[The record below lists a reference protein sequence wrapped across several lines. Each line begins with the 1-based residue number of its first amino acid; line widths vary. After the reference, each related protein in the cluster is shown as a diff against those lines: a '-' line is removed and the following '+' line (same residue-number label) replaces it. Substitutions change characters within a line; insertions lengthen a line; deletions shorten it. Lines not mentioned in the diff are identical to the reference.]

1 MQQRGRGMRSFVLSV
16 SIALAFTG
24 AAFAQNPAGS
34 ITPEVLRGTSA
45 DSAASKKSSTPAGAR
60 APNVVRPA
68 VTKAAAAQ
76 SAQPRMTPQAQQRA
90 AQAQQ
95 RTTKPET
102 LRGSRYGGFA
112 PVPSGPPPALDTTS
126 PRTLN
131 LVNFNTQ
138 EVLTVTYWSNGAY
151 HRQALDKLNQF
162 LRDTRDNAA
171 TEMDPLLF
179 DVLWHTAQIVGYG
192 GTIEVLSAYRSPSTN
207 AWLASVSRGV
217 ARDSQHMNGNAM
229 DIRFPG
235 VPVFQM
241 RQAAYSLNM
250 GGVGFYPRSGFVH
263 LDTGPVRYW

>member
-1 MQQRGRGMRSFVLSV
+1 MRSFVLS
-16 SIALAFTG
+16 LAAT
-24 AAFAQNPAGS
+24 AAFAGPSFAQSNTAGTATPQVIRGSSANPAVKK
-34 ITPEVLRGTSA
+34 T
-45 DSAASKKSSTPAGAR
+45 AAVANQPA
-60 APNVVRPA
+60 VVRPPA
-68 VTKAAAAQ
+68 R
-76 SAQPRMTPQAQQRA
+76 PAQQRA
-90 AQAQQ
+90 
-95 RTTKPET
+95 TKPET

-112 PVPSGPPPALDTTS
+112 PAPSGPPPVLDTTS

-138 EVLTVTYWSNGAY
+138 EVLTVTYWSKGAY
-151 HRQALDKLNQF
+151 HRKALDQLNQF
-162 LRDTRDNAA
+162 LRDTRDNAQ

-179 DVLWHTAQIVGYG
+179 DVLWHTAQSVGYG
-192 GTIEVLSAYRSPSTN
+192 GSIEVLSAYRSPSTN

-229 DIRFPG
+229 DVRFPG
-235 VPVFQM
+235 MPVFQI